1 MALISVDRAGVG
13 CTRPWQMMPF
23 EAWSDCKLGCVGLC
37 AGLECGLSGAG
48 TAYDIDRDRVWRWR
62 LALSCHR
69 VLLQRFAGDCVVG
82 VGNVPFS
89 KGRGR

>member
-1 MALISVDRAGVG
+1 MIASSVAWVSALDSSADSAEREPLTISIVTVCGVG
-13 CTRPWQMMPF
+13 
-23 EAWSDCKLGCVGLC
+23 
-37 AGLECGLSGAG
+37 
-48 TAYDIDRDRVWRWR
+48 

-82 VGNVPFS
+82 VGDVPFS